1 MLTDANPIPA
11 VIAKANVMSQTP
23 QPTSAVARSPVC
35 QSPATQD
42 GITRATR
49 SAATPTAI
57 KSNPAESVDPS
68 DRANQPFMTMPTA
81 AKARAAI
88 VNKIDATR
96 GRDGMTARNVMVGGG
111 SGVTGVE
118 TVAGTD

>member
-1 MLTDANPIPA
+1 VMLTDANPIPA

-23 QPTSAVARSPVC
+23 QPTSAVARWPAC
-35 QSPATQD
+35 HSPAAQD

-57 KSNPAESVDPS
+57 KSHPAESVDPS

-81 AKARAAI
+81 AKARAA
-88 VNKIDATR
+88 VDKRTGAT
-96 GRDGMTARNVMVGGG
+96 GSGDGLTARNVTVGGAL
-111 SGVTGVE
+111 SN
-118 TVAGTD
+118 